1 MILLELT
8 EKKQKIFKSRF
19 KDVKKIVDQL
29 DKADLYY
36 ICNGEFK
43 DSPYVVY
50 RDIKH
55 IGSNPVGFI
64 DVYAF
69 DKRNMYIVLAVLKEH
84 RGKGIAKELVRKM
97 ERDID
102 VESIKYLVWKTDRDN
117 TASQKLARQLGYT
130 LYHYTKISRS
140 YMKPNPSY
148 KK

>member
-50 RDIKH
+50 RDIKY
-55 IGSNPVGFI
+55 IGSSPVGFI

-69 DKRNMYIVLAVLKEH
+69 DKRNMYIVLAVLKEY
-84 RGKGIAKELVRKM
+84 RGRGIAKELVKKM
-97 ERDID
+97 EKNID
-102 VESIKYLVWKTDRDN
+102 VKTIKYLVWKTDKSN
-117 TASQKLARQLGYT
+117 IGSQKLARQLGYR
-130 LYHYTKISRS
+130 LYHYTKTSRS
-140 YMKPNPSY
+140 YMKSNPSY
-148 KK
+148 EK

>member
-19 KDVKKIVDQL
+19 KDIKKIVDRL

-50 RDIKH
+50 RDIKY

-69 DKRNMYIVLAVLKEH
+69 DERNMYIVLAVLKEY
-84 RGKGIAKELVRKM
+84 RGRGIAKELVKKM
-97 ERDID
+97 EKNID
-102 VESIKYLVWKTDRDN
+102 VKTIKYLVWKTDRSN
-117 TASQKLARQLGYT
+117 IVSQKLARQLGYR
-130 LYHYTKISRS
+130 LYHYTKTSRS
-140 YMKPNPSY
+140 YMKSNPSY
-148 KK
+148 EK